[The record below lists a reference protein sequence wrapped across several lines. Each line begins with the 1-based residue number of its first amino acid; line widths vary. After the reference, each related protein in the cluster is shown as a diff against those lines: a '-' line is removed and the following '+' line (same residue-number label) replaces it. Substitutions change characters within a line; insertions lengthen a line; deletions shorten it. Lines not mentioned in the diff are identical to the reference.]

1 MPIADCQLR
10 SFPKANCRLPI
21 GFLRF
26 GNQIQSIGNWQ
37 LAIGNVH
44 MSQIKIAV
52 VLLVSILL
60 QLSLREVWKPL
71 SYIDFPLVVVVYI
84 ALQRDAWQALLV
96 GTLAGLIVDAAS
108 GGLIGAGGFS
118 KTLTAYVI
126 YFSATRVN
134 LENPLLRIPVLA
146 AASLLDSAIYVFW
159 HRVLSYP
166 PVAPWM
172 QTVSYRLIATTIVGT
187 VAMYMLHAVMT
198 ERSAQRR
205 QFATRRRV
213 ARRSTGPLRR
223 R

>member
-1 MPIADCQLR
+1 
-10 SFPKANCRLPI
+10 
-21 GFLRF
+21 
-26 GNQIQSIGNWQ
+26 
-37 LAIGNVH
+37 
-44 MSQIKIAV
+44 MSQVKIAV

-60 QLSLREVWKPL
+60 QLSLREAWQPL

-96 GTLAGLIVDAAS
+96 GTVAGLIIDAAS
-108 GGLIGAGGFS
+108 GGLVGAGGFS

-146 AASLLDSAIYVFW
+146 AASLLDSGIYVFW
-159 HRVLSYP
+159 HKVLNYP
-166 PVAPWM
+166 PVVPWM

-187 VAMYMLHAVMT
+187 MAMYMLDAVVA

>member
-1 MPIADCQLR
+1 LSIADCQLVPR
-10 SFPKANCRLPI
+10 WPTIKFLP
-21 GFLRF
+21 
-26 GNQIQSIGNWQ
+26 IGNWQ
-37 LAIGNVH
+37 LEIGNVF
-44 MSQIKIAV
+44 MSQLKIVV
-52 VLLVSILL
+52 VLLISILL
-60 QLSLREVWKPL
+60 QLSLREVWGKF

-108 GGLIGAGGFS
+108 GGLVGAGGFS
-118 KTLTAYVI
+118 KTLTAYII
-126 YFSATRVN
+126 YFAATRVN

-159 HRVLSYP
+159 HRVLGYP
-166 PVAPWM
+166 PVAPLM
-172 QTVSYRLIATTIVGT
+172 QTMSYKLIATTVVGT
-187 VAMYMLHAVMT
+187 LALYLLDALVAG
-198 ERSAQRR
+198 RSAQRR

>member
-1 MPIADCQLR
+1 M
-10 SFPKANCRLPI
+10 
-21 GFLRF
+21 LRF
-26 GNQIQSIGNWQ
+26 HAIGNWQ
-37 LAIGNVH
+37 LAIGNPL

-52 VLLVSILL
+52 VLLVAILL
-60 QLSLREVWKPL
+60 QLSLREVWHPL
-71 SYIDFPLVVVVYI
+71 SFIDFPLVVVVYI

-108 GGLIGAGGFS
+108 GGLVGAGGFS
-118 KTLTAYVI
+118 KTLTAYII
-126 YFSATRVN
+126 YFAATRVN

-146 AASLLDSAIYVFW
+146 AGSLMDSAIYVFW
-159 HRVLSYP
+159 HRVLGYP
-166 PVAPWM
+166 PGVSFV
-172 QTVSYRLIATTIVGT
+172 QTMSYKLIATTVVGT
-187 VAMYMLHAVMT
+187 LALYMLDALVA